1 VPKIEQNRV
10 YLSQYAVVGE
20 VGRMEN
26 IIVDIIAGEDKLVP
40 WSLGG
45 SVAAALNSSASS
57 KFVDR
62 VVRRANVVDSST

>member
-1 VPKIEQNRV
+1 
-10 YLSQYAVVGE
+10 
-20 VGRMEN
+20 MEN